1 MDTNQFIRHYTRLI
15 LAEAPSSWETRSNSG
30 GKTLGA
36 SEAEGRARG
45 DPGGLLRD
53 LGVSAGGG
61 KLKPSEILRRAIASN
76 VLSDVFKAPRTDG
89 SNIAVDL
96 VIIDEAWPRTPV
108 GQMGSNAWRYLRAI
122 LDASAIAG
130 IIDLAP
136 GARLSY
142 QRQVNEGEKACRII
156 ISAR

>member
-15 LAEAPSSWETRSNSG
+15 LAEASSGWETRYNSG

-36 SEAEGRARG
+36 SEAEGRAKR

-61 KLKPSEILRRAIASN
+61 KLKPSQILKQAIESD
-76 VLSDVFKAPRTDG
+76 VLSDVFETPRTSGGD
-89 SNIAVDL
+89 IVVDL
-96 VIIDEAWPRTPV
+96 VIIDDAWPKTPV
-108 GQMGSNAWRYLRAI
+108 GGMGSNAWRYLRAI
-122 LDASAIAG
+122 LDASEMKG
-130 IIDLAP
+130 IIDLTS